1 MLPEEIWKINYL
13 KLQEQATTM
22 TKKNSSLE
30 LLTTELEKIN
40 STLWIPKGGKGAKSK
55 EARELEVPDLTKIAT
70 SLVNALNSV
79 KIILEEAAAK
89 PALEDNTKR
98 MNEMVM
104 KEEQMEE
111 KINLVEK
118 KMRTMEDAADHHHQR
133 SLKGK
138 LFITSTKVNSA
149 IKSEKQLEEEG
160 ISVARHVTDLMSK
173 KLGVTMSKE
182 DIKSCHHTKTGL
194 IVRLWDFKA
203 GSAYDQVVTAIK
215 SGKGRQVKDVFIN
228 FALTN
233 RRASLLYEVRQLVKS
248 KSLDKFFVDSDGSI
262 SVLPRGSGADW
273 AATKVKLTSLR
284 GGVAWGEGGG
294 AGLHNYDLWTA
305 TPSEV
310 RARFAKTN

>member
-22 TKKNSSLE
+22 TKKNSSME

-182 DIKSCHHTKTGL
+182 DIKSCITH
-194 IVRLWDFKA
+194 IFKL
-203 GSAYDQVVTAIK
+203 G
-215 SGKGRQVKDVFIN
+215 
-228 FALTN
+228 
-233 RRASLLYEVRQLVKS
+233 
-248 KSLDKFFVDSDGSI
+248 
-262 SVLPRGSGADW
+262 
-273 AATKVKLTSLR
+273 
-284 GGVAWGEGGG
+284 
-294 AGLHNYDLWTA
+294 
-305 TPSEV
+305 
-310 RARFAKTN
+310 

>member
-1 MLPEEIWKINYL
+1 
-13 KLQEQATTM
+13 M

-40 STLWIPKGGKGAKSK
+40 NTLWQIKGGRGAKSK
-55 EARELEVPDLTKIAT
+55 EAKELEVPDLTKIAT
-70 SLVNALNSV
+70 SLANALNSV
-79 KIILEEAAAK
+79 KTILEEVSAK
-89 PALEDNTKR
+89 PAVEETLER
-98 MNEMVM
+98 M
-104 KEEQMEE
+104 KEMQRKEEKMEE
-111 KINLVEK
+111 KVRNVE
-118 KMRTMEDAADHHHQR
+118 DSSDHHHQR

-138 LFITSTKVNSA
+138 FFISSSKENSA
-149 IKSEKQLEEEG
+149 IRSERELEEQG
-160 ISVARHVTDLMSK
+160 VSVARHVADLINK
-173 KLGVTMSKE
+173 KLGVKVQKE

-203 GSAYDQVVTAIK
+203 GSVYDQVVTAIK
-215 SGKGRQVKDVFIN
+215 SGQGRQVKDVFIN